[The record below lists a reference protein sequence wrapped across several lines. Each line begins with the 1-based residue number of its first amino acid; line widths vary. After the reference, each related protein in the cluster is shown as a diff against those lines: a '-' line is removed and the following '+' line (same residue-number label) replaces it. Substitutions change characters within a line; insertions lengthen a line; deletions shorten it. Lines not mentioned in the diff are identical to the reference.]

1 LLIKIRQ
8 IAAALKG
15 RLRLASYKIS
25 TQQIH
30 TPLSELSS
38 LPVQSPSDAVSHAI
52 QQFRESTRMQHH
64 TKLSRSSKLE
74 IACRRDSRRT
84 RRIKTSAAPSTSITT
99 DLGIFSKKYLQL
111 PRLPQPVALSRTVSI
126 MSTIHS
132 EEEAGLPS
140 PPDSQQTNKSP
151 LLPTEVPSTPAP
163 KPKTRKLKRRRV
175 YTETNGHLG
184 LSSPPQQAY
193 DRPDTTGDWELEVGD
208 DVPSSVLRG
217 VECLWALTR

>member
-1 LLIKIRQ
+1 MQVRQ

-38 LPVQSPSDAVSHAI
+38 LPTQSPSDAVSQAI

-84 RRIKTSAAPSTSITT
+84 RRTKISASSTTIAA
-99 DLGIFSKKYLQL
+99 DLAKKYLQL
-111 PRLPQPVALSRTVSI
+111 PRLPQPVALSRTVS
-126 MSTIHS
+126 MLSTIHS
-132 EEEAGLPS
+132 EEDAGLPS

-163 KPKTRKLKRRRV
+163 KRKTRKLRRRRV
-175 YTETNGHLG
+175 YDETNGHLG

-193 DRPDTTGDWELEVGD
+193 DRPDVAGDWEVEVGD

-217 VECLWALTR
+217 VECLWALTG